1 MARTETAPASNSSL
15 RVLGQRNFGP
25 YFLGNLLSNC
35 GTWFQN
41 IAQALLIYR
50 LTHSTF
56 LVGVVSFA
64 QFAGIIFLA
73 PWSGGAADRFDRKR
87 LIIATQIGSMIVTGA
102 LALLA
107 VAGWDTVPVII
118 GLALLLGLVTAFGSP
133 AMNAIVPSLVSRD
146 DLGAAIAMNSVT
158 FNMARAVGP
167 VLGALVVAR
176 FGIAW
181 AFGIN
186 CLSYAALIGA
196 LLIVHPRQQAER
208 PKARPK
214 LGDSFAIIRQDLRLA
229 ALLGV
234 VASVSF
240 ALDPVTTLA
249 PAFATQVFH
258 HSDTLAGYLIGAFGT
273 GAVIAAV
280 FATGRS
286 ETPYRRIT
294 IMLTL
299 LAAGIATY
307 AFLSPLVLAFGALG
321 VAGWDTVPVIIGLAL
336 LLGLVTAFGSP
347 AMNAIVP
354 SLVSRDDLGAAI
366 AMNSVTF
373 NMARAVGPVLGA
385 LVVARFGIAWAFGIN
400 CLSYAALIGALL
412 IIHPRQ
418 QAERPKARPKLG
430 DSFAIIRQDLRLAA
444 LLG

>member
-1 MARTETAPASNSSL
+1 MARTETAPASHSSL
-15 RVLGQRNFGP
+15 RVLAQRDFGP
-25 YFLGNLLSNC
+25 YFVGNLLSNC

-56 LVGVVSFA
+56 LVGVVNFA
-64 QFAGIIFLA
+64 QFAGIIALA

-87 LIIATQIGSMIVTGA
+87 LIIGTQIGSMVVTGT

-107 VAGWDTVPVII
+107 VAHWDTVPVII

-146 DLGAAIAMNSVT
+146 DLPAAVAMNSVT

-176 FGIAW
+176 FGIPW
-181 AFGIN
+181 AFGLN

-196 LLIVHPRQQAER
+196 LLIVHPRRHARQ
-208 PKARPK
+208 PNARPR
-214 LGDSFAIIRQDLRLA
+214 LRDSLALIRQDMRLA

-249 PAFATQVFH
+249 PAFATRVFH
-258 HSDTLAGYLIGAFGT
+258 HTDTLAGYLIGAFGT

-286 ETPYRRIT
+286 ETPYRRIF

-299 LAAGIATY
+299 LAVGIAAY
-307 AFLSPLVLAFGALG
+307 AFLSLLVLAFAALGIAGFGYLAGQTRATTLLQLGVEDHQRGRIMALWSVCFLGTRPIASLIDGAL
-321 VAGWDTVPVIIGLAL
+321 
-336 LLGLVTAFGSP
+336 S
-347 AMNAIVP
+347 
-354 SLVSRDDLGAAI
+354 SLV
-366 AMNSVTF
+366 
-373 NMARAVGPVLGA
+373 
-385 LVVARFGIAWAFGIN
+385 GIHA
-400 CLSYAALIGALL
+400 AALIMTLPVFVAATGMLL
-412 IIHPRQ
+412 LSLRQ
-418 QAERPKARPKLG
+418 SRAVRTEAMERGLVGGSHASH
-430 DSFAIIRQDLRLAA
+430 D
-444 LLG
+444 

>member
-1 MARTETAPASNSSL
+1 MARTESAPTSHSSV
-15 RVLGQRNFGP
+15 RVLAQRNFGP
-25 YFLGNLLSNC
+25 YFVGNLLSNC

-64 QFAGIIFLA
+64 QFAGIIVLA

-87 LIIATQIGSMIVTGA
+87 LIIGTQLGAMVVTGT

-107 VAGWDTVPVII
+107 IAHWDTVPVII
-118 GLALLLGLVTAFGSP
+118 GLALLLGIVTAFGSP
-133 AMNAIVPSLVSRD
+133 AMNAIVPSLVVRD
-146 DLGAAIAMNSVT
+146 DLPAAIAMNSVT

-176 FGIAW
+176 LGIPW
-181 AFGIN
+181 AFGLN

-196 LLIVHPRQQAER
+196 LLIVHPRRHER
-208 PKARPK
+208 RPGAPPK
-214 LGDSFAIIRQDLRLA
+214 LRDSLDLIRQDMRLA

-258 HSDTLAGYLIGAFGT
+258 RSDTLAGYLIGAFGT
-273 GAVIAAV
+273 GAVVAAV

-286 ETPYRRIT
+286 ETPYRRIFL
-294 IMLTL
+294 MLTL

-307 AFLSPLVLAFGALG
+307 AFLSPLVLAIVALG
-321 VAGWDTVPVIIGLAL
+321 VAGFGYLAGQTRATTLLQLGVEDHQRGRIMALWSVCFLGTRPIASLIDGGLASL
-336 LLGLVTAFGSP
+336 IGIHAAALIMTLPVFAAAAGMLILYRRQARAARTGRAEGSILGGSP
-347 AMNAIVP
+347 A
-354 SLVSRDDLGAAI
+354 LHD
-366 AMNSVTF
+366 
-373 NMARAVGPVLGA
+373 
-385 LVVARFGIAWAFGIN
+385 
-400 CLSYAALIGALL
+400 
-412 IIHPRQ
+412 
-418 QAERPKARPKLG
+418 
-430 DSFAIIRQDLRLAA
+430 
-444 LLG
+444 

>member
-1 MARTETAPASNSSL
+1 MARTETAPTSNSSL
-15 RVLGQRNFGP
+15 RVLAQRNFGP
-25 YFLGNLLSNC
+25 YFVGNLLSNC

-64 QFAGIIFLA
+64 QFAGIIVLA

-87 LIIATQIGSMIVTGA
+87 LIIGTQLGAMVVTAA

-107 VAGWDTVPVII
+107 IAGWDTVPVII
-118 GLALLLGLVTAFGSP
+118 GLALLLGIVTAFGSP

-146 DLGAAIAMNSVT
+146 DLPAAIAMNSVT

-176 FGIAW
+176 LGIPW
-181 AFGIN
+181 AFGLN

-196 LLIVHPRQQAER
+196 LLIVHPRQHER
-208 PKARPK
+208 RVGGRPK
-214 LGDSFAIIRQDLRLA
+214 LRDSLDLIRQDMRLA

-273 GAVIAAV
+273 GAVIAAL

-286 ETPYRRIT
+286 ETPYRRIS
-294 IMLTL
+294 IMLML

-307 AFLSPLVLAFGALG
+307 AFLSPLVLAIIALG
-321 VAGWDTVPVIIGLAL
+321 VAGFGYLAGQTRATTLLQLGVEDHQRGRIMALWSVCFLGTRPIASLIDGGLASL
-336 LLGLVTAFGSP
+336 VGIHAAALVMTLPVFAAAAGMLILYRRQSRAARIEPAEGSILGGSP
-347 AMNAIVP
+347 A
-354 SLVSRDDLGAAI
+354 SHD
-366 AMNSVTF
+366 
-373 NMARAVGPVLGA
+373 
-385 LVVARFGIAWAFGIN
+385 
-400 CLSYAALIGALL
+400 
-412 IIHPRQ
+412 
-418 QAERPKARPKLG
+418 
-430 DSFAIIRQDLRLAA
+430 
-444 LLG
+444 

>member
-1 MARTETAPASNSSL
+1 MARTETARPSNSSL

-25 YFLGNLLSNC
+25 YFIGNLLSNC

-64 QFAGIIFLA
+64 QFAGVIFLA

-87 LIIATQIGSMIVTGA
+87 LIIVTQIGSMVVTGT

-133 AMNAIVPSLVSRD
+133 AMNAIVPSLVSRN
-146 DLGAAIAMNSVT
+146 DLPAAIAMNSVT

-176 FGIAW
+176 LGIPW
-181 AFGIN
+181 AFSLN

-196 LLIVHPRQQAER
+196 LLIVRPRQHER
-208 PKARPK
+208 RPNVRPT
-214 LGDSFAIIRQDLRLA
+214 LRESFAVIRQDLRLA
-229 ALLGV
+229 VLLGV

-258 HSDTLAGYLIGAFGT
+258 RSDTLAGYLIGAFGT

-280 FATGRS
+280 FATGHS

-294 IMLTL
+294 VMLSL

-307 AFLSPLVLAFGALG
+307 AFLSPLVLAFAALG
-321 VAGWDTVPVIIGLAL
+321 VAGFGYLAGQTRATTLLQLGVEDHQRGRIMALWSVCFLGTRPIASLIDGSLASLVGIHATAL
-336 LLGLVTAFGSP
+336 LMTLPVFAAATGMLLLYRRQSRAVRREAVEGSVLGGSP
-347 AMNAIVP
+347 A
-354 SLVSRDDLGAAI
+354 SHD
-366 AMNSVTF
+366 
-373 NMARAVGPVLGA
+373 
-385 LVVARFGIAWAFGIN
+385 
-400 CLSYAALIGALL
+400 
-412 IIHPRQ
+412 
-418 QAERPKARPKLG
+418 
-430 DSFAIIRQDLRLAA
+430 
-444 LLG
+444 